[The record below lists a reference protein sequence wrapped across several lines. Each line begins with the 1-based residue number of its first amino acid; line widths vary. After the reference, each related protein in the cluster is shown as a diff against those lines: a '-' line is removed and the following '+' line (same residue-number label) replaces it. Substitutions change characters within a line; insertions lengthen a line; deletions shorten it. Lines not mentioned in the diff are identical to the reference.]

1 MSFPDIEIYVKNLSV
16 NEISIWSGKLF
27 GESPTSR
34 LGSTTLVQRATV
46 RAKWSRILENVLT
59 EPEFTSIYF
68 SPNKTKWQTDLECA
82 RDAFSH
88 FQLEVR
94 CSASGWSEN
103 SQEGGRLDSKLIV
116 REHTELNGSE
126 NRYINFYWHHNFCVS
141 IISNTPASLFSRQ
154 INNATQS
161 LSVFRPGKFQGQY
174 GMEA

>member
-1 MSFPDIEIYVKNLSV
+1 MSFPDIEIYIKNLSV
-16 NEISIWSGKLF
+16 NEISIWLDKLF

-34 LGSTTLVQRATV
+34 LGSTTLVQLRNCE
-46 RAKWSRILENVLT
+46 SEMECRILENAA

-103 SQEGGRLDSKLIV
+103 SQEGEDWFKI
-116 REHTELNGSE
+116 NSE
-126 NRYINFYWHHNFCVS
+126 GTHRIKW
-141 IISNTPASLFSRQ
+141 
-154 INNATQS
+154 
-161 LSVFRPGKFQGQY
+161 
-174 GMEA
+174 